1 SNGDFKKE
9 LNQLAIVHLKNSG
22 ASSKTLKILQ
32 QALVTYLDE
41 KGKRTEV
48 PQQEKISYK
57 LKKGKET
64 HRAWLQKTLRSQDLK
79 IKQSR

>member
-1 SNGDFKKE
+1 M
-9 LNQLAIVHLKNSG
+9 
-22 ASSKTLKILQ
+22 
-32 QALVTYLDE
+32 TYLDE

-48 PQQEKISYK
+48 SQQEKISYK

-64 HRAWLQKTLRSQDLK
+64 HHAWLQKTLRSQDLK